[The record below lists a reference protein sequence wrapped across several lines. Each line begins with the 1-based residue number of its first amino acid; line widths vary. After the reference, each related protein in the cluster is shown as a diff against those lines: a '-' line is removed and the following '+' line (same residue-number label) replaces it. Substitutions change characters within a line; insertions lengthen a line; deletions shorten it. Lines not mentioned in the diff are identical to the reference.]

1 MSDAYQDKLLL
12 SLIQAIY
19 ETVLLPSAWD
29 RIVADLTKLARAES
43 GAILGFEGLDNK
55 KISLAVKGVQR
66 SALLDVDTL
75 SALDDATLAM
85 GLGAIATLP
94 VTLANSAPWSSAL
107 RRCFGEDGKLL
118 VLLVSKEG
126 SRRIF
131 VACFFP
137 HAADNHLAIA
147 AETLMKVLP
156 HFQTAFALQKAM
168 VNEREKST
176 RTERALRSCATSS
189 AIVTADLRVKFAN
202 RRFGRFVDASGSFIE
217 FSDEGLEFQDEE
229 LQSEVEDLIEQA
241 RVNKHDHHLRW
252 AKSKRTGVS
261 WIVSVDFLSFGSDTY
276 RFGNVFSSN
285 EPSFLLT
292 IRELSRNTLLT
303 PDDIKTVFG
312 LTPTEAALVHSL
324 ANGDAPSDI
333 AKRRGVSKN
342 TVHNQLA
349 SAMGRLGVRR
359 QAQLLSSLAVLSF
372 FTK

>member
-1 MSDAYQDKLLL
+1 M
-12 SLIQAIY
+12 
-19 ETVLLPSAWD
+19 LLPSAWD

-43 GAILGFEGLDNK
+43 GAILGFEGLDNR

-75 SALDDATLAM
+75 SALDEATLAM

-94 VTLANSAPWSSAL
+94 VTLANRAPWSSAL
-107 RRCFGEDGKLL
+107 RRCFGEDGKII

-126 SRRIF
+126 SRRIV

-168 VNEREKST
+168 VNERERST

-217 FSDEGLEFQDEE
+217 FRDEVLEFQDEE